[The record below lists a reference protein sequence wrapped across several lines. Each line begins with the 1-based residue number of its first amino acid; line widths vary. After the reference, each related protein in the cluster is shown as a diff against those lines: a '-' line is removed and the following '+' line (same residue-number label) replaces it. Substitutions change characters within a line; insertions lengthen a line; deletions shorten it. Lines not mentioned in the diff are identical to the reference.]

1 MHVRSAGDAVRRK
14 RRACM
19 EETRCKHFSH
29 GAFLMAVL
37 YPGLTRGWH
46 IACRQCFKGEK
57 TGPALIRPTRDIR
70 IFAAESRLI
79 LYWIMCGIVGYM
91 GNRDAYPVLV
101 KGLKRLEYRGYDSA
115 GVALINKKGTL
126 NVYKT
131 KGKVSD
137 LEAFVF
143 QKDISGTVG
152 IAHTRWATHGEPCQV
167 NAHPHYSSSERLA
180 LIHNGIIENYATLK
194 EKLQRKGVVFKSS
207 TDTEVLVQLI
217 EFFQVS
223 NHIDL
228 LSAVQLALHE
238 VIGAYAIAVLDRDN
252 PNEIVAARKSSPLVV
267 GIGTDEFFLA
277 SDVTPIVEYTEKV
290 VYLHDGEIAVI
301 RRGEALEV
309 VDLDNVLQKP
319 EIRTVAMNLGQLE
332 KGGYPHFML
341 KEIFE
346 QPDCINDCMR
356 GRVNVDGNRVV
367 LSAVIDHKERLL
379 KARRFVIV
387 ACGTS
392 WHAGLIGKQ
401 LIESFCRIP
410 VEVEYASEYRY
421 RDPVVHEDDV
431 VIAISQS
438 GETADTLAAIELAK
452 EKGAFIYGI
461 CNAVGSSIPR
471 ITDTGSYIHVG
482 PEIGVASTKAF
493 TGQVTVL
500 IMLALALAKEKG
512 SMTDEKYLEVIQ
524 ELAAI
529 PAKIKKILTSNPKIA
544 ELSRIFTY
552 AHNFLYLGRGYS
564 FPVALEG
571 ALKLKEISYIH
582 AEGYPAA
589 EMKHGPIALI
599 DAEMPVIVVATHNAM
614 YEKIMS
620 NIQEIKA
627 RKGKVIA
634 LVTEGDTVISRL
646 VDDCIELPETLECL
660 EPLVATIPLQLFAY
674 HVAICKGK
682 DVDQPR
688 NLAKSVTVE

>member
-1 MHVRSAGDAVRRK
+1 
-14 RRACM
+14 
-19 EETRCKHFSH
+19 
-29 GAFLMAVL
+29 
-37 YPGLTRGWH
+37 
-46 IACRQCFKGEK
+46 
-57 TGPALIRPTRDIR
+57 
-70 IFAAESRLI
+70 
-79 LYWIMCGIVGYM
+79 MCGIVGYI
-91 GNRDAYPVLV
+91 GKRDAYPVLI

-115 GVALINKKGTL
+115 GVALIDKKRRL

-137 LEAFVF
+137 LEAFVS
-143 QKDISGTVG
+143 QKDVSGTIG
-152 IAHTRWATHGEPCQV
+152 IAHTRWATHGEPCQA
-167 NAHPHYSSSERLA
+167 NAHPHFSSSENLA

-194 EKLQRKGVVFKSS
+194 EKLQKKGFIFKSS

-217 EFFQVS
+217 EFFQLS
-223 NHIDL
+223 NHLDL
-228 LSAVQLALHE
+228 LTAVQLALHE
-238 VIGAYAIAVLDRDN
+238 VIGAYAIAVLDKNN
-252 PNEIVAARKSSPLVV
+252 PDEIIIARKSSPLVV
-267 GIGTDEFFLA
+267 GIGKDEFFLA
-277 SDVTPIVEYTEKV
+277 SDATPIVEYTDKV
-290 VYLHDGEIAVI
+290 VYLQDGEIAVI
-301 RRGEALEV
+301 RRDKALEV
-309 VDLDNVLQKP
+309 VNLDNVLQNP
-319 EIRTVAMNLGQLE
+319 EVRTVEMNLGQLE

-356 GRVNVDGNRVV
+356 GRINADGDKVV

-410 VEVEYASEYRY
+410 VEVEYASEFRY
-421 RDPVVHEDDV
+421 RDPVIHEDDV

-500 IMLALALAKEKG
+500 TMLALTLAKEKG
-512 SMTDEKYLEVIQ
+512 SMADEKYLEVIR
-524 ELAAI
+524 ELTVI
-529 PAKIKKILTSNPKIA
+529 PAKIKKILISNPKIA

-599 DAEMPVIVVATHNAM
+599 DAEMPVVVVATHNAM

-634 LVTEGDTVISRL
+634 LVTEGDTVISKL
-646 VDDCIELPETLECL
+646 ADDCIELPETLECL
-660 EPLVATIPLQLFAY
+660 EPLIATIPLQLLAY

-682 DVDQPR
+682 NVDQPR